1 MTSFADLLQLA
12 HTQTQQAENQVQAV
26 LAERKRKE
34 AEKRKQEEERAR
46 KERELEKQRIQR
58 KLNEERR
65 EQERRQRQEEE
76 QAAKEAA
83 RRRREEEAREQV
95 LHGLKRGTSTTKRQ
109 RLIEEDED
117 GASSSRA
124 SSAVPL
130 TREEKRERKMQ
141 AELRKAYGL
150 PKSTKKGAG
159 YSKYGARLPG
169 GAMDIVDNGDAAGP
183 PGMSTKQRLLST
195 PIGLTKVYQNKRD
208 TRTTSEI
215 IEAKQQPHTLNGEDA
230 RHFNDWFGSGKDAR
244 GSGSASR
251 ALLSGKKSMS
261 SLPPSQSTSSKS
273 LSAPRAG
280 QQKPS
285 TSSAARQGQ
294 KPMKRPR
301 LPAHSEYDSEP
312 DEYRKPRKRRPFDD
326 EDPLNV
332 QEEIWRLFGKDRG
345 RYVNR
350 DVESDDDMEADA
362 MAVEREEKLSAR
374 FAKEEDQRAAEEERR
389 HEEEKRR
396 RKLMKEKEKR
406 GKA

>member
-34 AEKRKQEEERAR
+34 AERRKQEEERAR

-58 KLNEERR
+58 KLDEERR
-65 EQERRQRQEEE
+65 EQERRKRQEEE

-95 LHGLKRGTSTTKRQ
+95 LHGLKRGSSTTKRH

-183 PGMSTKQRLLST
+183 SGMSTKQRLLST

-208 TRTTSEI
+208 TRTTAEV

-230 RHFNDWFGSGKDAR
+230 RHFNDWFGPDKEAR

-251 ALLSGKKSMS
+251 EWPQFCFLVVATDHLPLKMPRYLERSLCRLSHPP
-261 SLPPSQSTSSKS
+261 SLPPRS
-273 LSAPRAG
+273 PYHRRA
-280 QQKPS
+280 
-285 TSSAARQGQ
+285 
-294 KPMKRPR
+294 
-301 LPAHSEYDSEP
+301 
-312 DEYRKPRKRRPFDD
+312 
-326 EDPLNV
+326 
-332 QEEIWRLFGKDRG
+332 
-345 RYVNR
+345 
-350 DVESDDDMEADA
+350 
-362 MAVEREEKLSAR
+362 
-374 FAKEEDQRAAEEERR
+374 
-389 HEEEKRR
+389 
-396 RKLMKEKEKR
+396 
-406 GKA
+406 